1 MTKLW
6 YDYRKGNK
14 ASVCRVCCDIM
25 EYSTFDKYFYIR
37 GNKET
42 MCICPSC
49 IEEMYKELKEE
60 V

>member
-1 MTKLW
+1 MTKLG

-49 IEEMYKELKEE
+49 IEEMYKELGVK

>member
-6 YDYRKGNK
+6 YDYREGHKK
-14 ASVCRVCCDIM
+14 SFCRVCCTAM
-25 EYSTFDKYFYIR
+25 EDSPFIKYFYIR

-42 MCICPSC
+42 MCICPKC
-49 IEEMYKELKEE
+49 IDEMYKELKEK

>member
-1 MTKLW
+1 MTKLY
-6 YDYRKGNK
+6 YDYREGHKK
-14 ASVCRVCCDIM
+14 SFCRVCCTAM
-25 EYSTFDKYFYIR
+25 EDSTFDKYFYIR

-49 IEEMYKELKEE
+49 IEDMYKELKEE